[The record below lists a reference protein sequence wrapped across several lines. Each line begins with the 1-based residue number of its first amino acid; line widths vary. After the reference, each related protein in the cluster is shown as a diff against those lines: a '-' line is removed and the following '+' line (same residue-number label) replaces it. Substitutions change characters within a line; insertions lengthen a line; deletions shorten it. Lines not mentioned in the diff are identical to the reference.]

1 MNRIIFLIDLDYFY
15 AQCEQNRKPELK
27 GKPLVICMFSGRTE
41 TSGAVAT
48 CNYEAR
54 ALGIHSA
61 QPIFLAK
68 KYANAETTFLQAD
81 REYYTE
87 ISNQVMQIFAK
98 HADILEQVSID
109 EAYLDET
116 KKCNENFKKAEEL
129 AKQIKKELLQELQL
143 TCSIGV
149 SSNKLV
155 AKIAAGTKKPDGLTT
170 IKPEEIRAFL
180 NPLKVEKLHGVGE
193 VTTKKLNSL
202 EVFTVQELSKF
213 PVHNL
218 VQVFGENKAKLL
230 HEKSLGIDD
239 SLVEETKEKQQLNTI
254 GTLKADSNSF
264 EEIDSQLRDF
274 SRKLIDRV
282 HEKNIFFKTVSI
294 ILITTKLETLTRSK
308 TLEKETNELNE
319 LIKVSES
326 LLKDFLAQNPE
337 IKLRRFGV
345 RVGNFVEQTKQKS
358 LFEFGN

>member
-15 AQCEQNRKPELK
+15 AQCEQNRKPQLK

-61 QPIFLAK
+61 MPIFLAK
-68 KYANAETTFLQAD
+68 KKATPETTFLQAD

-87 ISNQVMQIFAK
+87 ISNQVMRIFSK
-98 HADILEQVSID
+98 QADVLEQVSID

-116 KKCNENFKKAEEL
+116 KSSDESFKKAEEV
-129 AKQIKKELLQELQL
+129 AKQIKKELLQELNL
-143 TCSIGV
+143 TCSIGI

-155 AKIAAGTKKPDGLTT
+155 AKIAAGTKKPDGLT
-170 IKPEEIRAFL
+170 IVKPEEIRSFL
-180 NPLKVEKLHGVGE
+180 NPLKVEKLHGVGD

-202 EVFTVQELSKF
+202 SIFSVADLSKF
-213 PVHNL
+213 PVHHL

-239 SLVEETKEKQQLNTI
+239 SLVEETKEKQQLNAI

-264 EEIDSQLRDF
+264 EEIGIQLREF
-274 SRKLIDRV
+274 ARKLIDRV
-282 HEKNIFFKTVSI
+282 QEKNIYFKTVTI
-294 ILITTKLETLTRSK
+294 ILITNKLETLTRSK

-319 LIKVSES
+319 LIKTSES
-326 LLKDFLAQNPE
+326 LLKDFLAQNFE

-345 RVGNFVEQTKQKS
+345 RVSNFVETKKQKS
-358 LFEFGN
+358 LFEFGS